1 MCKAS
6 EKNKKVE
13 LLFSARGRFA
23 FVWIKK
29 TFLYKYSQLFGLD
42 LKGWCVLKVSNFLL
56 FSLKRPSLLGLLNNI
71 KFLLPSKE
79 FIGYH
84 LTSPPIVFYW
94 MSFQIHFFVGML
106 SERLGGF
113 APGLPL
119 FWAVKRNK
127 IQQKQDRFKTC
138 FSICG
143 TGSLFQGLGV
153 AAKSLWCQGYAES

>member
-29 TFLYKYSQLFGLD
+29 AFLYKDSQLFGLH
-42 LKGWCVLKVSNFLL
+42 LKGWCVLKISNFFL
-56 FSLKRPSLLGLLNNI
+56 FSLKRPSLL
-71 KFLLPSKE
+71 KFLKNIIFSLPLKE

-84 LTSPPIVFYW
+84 LTSPPIVLHW
-94 MSFQIHFFVGML
+94 MSIQIHFFVDML

-113 APGLPL
+113 APGFPL
-119 FWAVKRNK
+119 FWAVKWNK
-127 IQQKQDRFKTC
+127 IQLKQDRFKTS
-138 FSICG
+138 FSIFG
-143 TGSLFQGLGV
+143 TGSLFEGLGV
-153 AAKSLWCQGYAES
+153 VAKSLWCQGYADS